1 MSRAGEWQLPAIVR
15 QAMRARQFEQATEL
29 LTAADR
35 ALDDRDEVYAK
46 ASAADLVVPRAL
58 EAAFEGDRGFA
69 AASAEAEAELAAI
82 RAYAQAMA
90 VREEDP
96 GIVEQV
102 GLWGL
107 EPEADIARPLRHSPG
122 RAARLRRGQRG
133 GIQRLGRC
141 P

>member
-1 MSRAGEWQLPAIVR
+1 
-15 QAMRARQFEQATEL
+15 MR
-29 LTAADR
+29 
-35 ALDDRDEVYAK
+35 LDDRDEVYAK

-107 EPEADIARPLRHSPG
+107 EPEADIAR
-122 RAARLRRGQRG
+122 RG
-133 GIQRLGRC
+133 GILARASCATPSRPARRRSAPGTVPARSAGTGS
-141 P
+141 